1 MARTELIF
9 GVHAVRALVERDP
22 AGVLE
27 VWLQTRREPPAL
39 RRALSHPTAS
49 GIAVH
54 RVDRETIERMV
65 GSGTH
70 QGVVARYRP
79 SAAVPVMTLDRL
91 LRRTPPP
98 SLIVVLDEVQDPRN
112 LGACMRC
119 AAGAGADAVVVP
131 KRRSA
136 SLGAAA
142 RKAAS
147 GAAEYLPLVAVTNL
161 AGALERTAQA
171 GVSVIGAA
179 ADAEHS
185 LYDLDLREP
194 HAIVF
199 GGEERGLRRL
209 TREKC
214 REIVSIPL
222 HPSVE
227 SLNVSVA
234 AAVFLF
240 EAVRQRSAGNE
251 SRVGPIR
258 PDVRS
263 GPSGA
268 DAQPA

>member
-1 MARTELIF
+1 MARAELVF

-27 VWLQTRREPPAL
+27 VWLQARRESPAL
-39 RRALSHPTAS
+39 RRALSHRAAS

-54 RVDRETIERMV
+54 HATREAIERMV
-65 GSGTH
+65 GKVAH

-79 SAAVPVMTLDRL
+79 SAAMPAVSLDGV

-136 SLGAAA
+136 SLTATV

-147 GAAEYLPLVAVTNL
+147 GAAEHLPLVSVTNVANSL
-161 AGALERTAQA
+161 ESIAEAGL
-171 GVSVIGAA
+171 SVIGAA
-179 ADAEHS
+179 SDAERS
-185 LYDLDLREP
+185 LYEADLRAP
-194 HAIVF
+194 HALVL
-199 GGEERGLRRL
+199 GGEARGLRRL

-214 REIVSIPL
+214 DLIVSIPL
-222 HPSVE
+222 HGPVE

-240 EAVRQRSAGNE
+240 EAVRQRSA
-251 SRVGPIR
+251 RR
-258 PDVRS
+258 DR
-263 GPSGA
+263 
-268 DAQPA
+268 

>member
-1 MARTELIF
+1 MAKPDLIF
-9 GVHAVRALVERDP
+9 GMHAVRALVERDP

-27 VWLQTRREPPAL
+27 MWLQARRESPAL
-39 RRALSHPTAS
+39 RRALSLRAAS

-54 RVDRETIERMV
+54 RATREAIERMV
-65 GSGTH
+65 GRVAH

-79 SAAVPVMTLDRL
+79 SAQTPVTSLDGL

-136 SLGAAA
+136 SLTATA

-147 GAAEYLPLVAVTNL
+147 GAAESLPLVSVTNV
-161 AGALERTAQA
+161 ANALEHIAEA
-171 GVSVIGAA
+171 GLSVIGAA
-179 ADAEHS
+179 ADAGHS
-185 LYDLDLREP
+185 LYDVDLRAP
-194 HAIVF
+194 HAVVL
-199 GGEERGLRRL
+199 GGEARGLRRL
-209 TREKC
+209 TRERC
-214 REIVSIPL
+214 DRIVSIPL
-222 HPSVE
+222 DGPVE

-240 EAVRQRSAGNE
+240 EAVRQRSA
-251 SRVGPIR
+251 
-258 PDVRS
+258 
-263 GPSGA
+263 
-268 DAQPA
+268 